1 MTSEFEKNLEKYAEL
16 IVKTGLNL
24 QSGQRLLIGS
34 PTFDSLTPLDAAPL
48 VNLVAK
54 YAYQIGARFVD
65 VIWTDQQLELIRLQH
80 APRDSF
86 SEYPTWQINAV
97 LDYLKRG
104 DALLLIY
111 AHNPDLLTDQDPN
124 MIAMMQ
130 QTGFTHS
137 QPIMDYIERNAINW
151 LVVSVPVA
159 GWAAKVFPNVPV
171 GNQNNKLWD
180 TIFEICRVKQAD
192 PVAAWQGHIRQLA
205 RRSDYLN
212 QKQYKSLHMM
222 APGTD
227 LTINL
232 PKGHLWRGGQLK
244 SENNIP
250 FIPNMPTEEVFT
262 LPHKD
267 QVDGF
272 ISSTKPLS
280 YGGALIEDFT
290 LTFRAGR
297 VIKAVAKRGEESL
310 QKLLDTDEGA
320 SRIGEV
326 SFVPH
331 NSPVSRSGL
340 LFYNILIDENASN
353 HIALGNAYKFSIDK
367 GEALSDEEFAAVG
380 GNQSA
385 IHIDFMVGSGA
396 MNVDGI
402 KEDKGT
408 EPIMRNG
415 EWSFE
420 IREENNS

>member
-1 MTSEFEKNLEKYAEL
+1 MASEFEKNLEKYAEL

-34 PTFDSLTPLDAAPL
+34 PTFDSLTPLEAAPL
-48 VNLVAK
+48 VTLVAK
-54 YAYQIGARFVD
+54 HAYQIGARFVD
-65 VIWTDQQLELIRLQH
+65 VIWTDQQLDLIRLQH

-86 SEYPTWQINAV
+86 SEYPAWQVNAV
-97 LDYLKRG
+97 LDYLKHG

-111 AHNPDLLTDQDPN
+111 AHNPDLLNDQDPN
-124 MIAMMQ
+124 LLATMQ
-130 QTGFTHS
+130 QTGFSHS
-137 QPIMDYIERNAINW
+137 QPIMNYIERNAINW

-159 GWAAKVFPNVPV
+159 GWATRVFPDTPV
-171 GNQNNKLWD
+171 EDQDKKLWD
-180 TIFEICRVKQAD
+180 VIFEICRVKQSD
-192 PVAAWQGHIRQLA
+192 PVATWQSHIRQLA
-205 RRSDYLN
+205 SRSDYLN
-212 QKQYKSLHMM
+212 QKQYKSLHMS

-227 LTINL
+227 LTIGL

-244 SENNIP
+244 SENGIP
-250 FIPNMPTEEVFT
+250 FIPNMPTEEIFT

-272 ISSTKPLS
+272 VSSTKPLS
-280 YGGALIEDFT
+280 YGGALIKDFT
-290 LTFRAGR
+290 LTFSAGR
-297 VIKAVAKRGEESL
+297 VVKAVAKQGEESL

-331 NSPVSRSGL
+331 SSPVSQSGL

-367 GEALSDEEFAAVG
+367 GEALSDEEFAAAG
-380 GNQSA
+380 GNHSA

-402 KEDKGT
+402 KEDKST

-420 IREENNS
+420 I